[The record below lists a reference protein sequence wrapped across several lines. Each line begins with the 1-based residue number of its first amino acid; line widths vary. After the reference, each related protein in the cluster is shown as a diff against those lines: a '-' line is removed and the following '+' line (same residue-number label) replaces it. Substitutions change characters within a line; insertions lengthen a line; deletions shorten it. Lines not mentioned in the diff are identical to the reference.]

1 MDLAS
6 IIGLVLSF
14 GLILWGNTLE
24 GGGAPASES
33 LSKLLQETAAMIVL
47 GGTAGA
53 CVLQFPLATSIASL
67 KSIVSVF
74 KRKSLNPE
82 LTIAQI
88 VEFAKR
94 ARREG
99 ILALEKEI
107 SNLDDP
113 FFSKALRMA
122 VDGLEPK
129 QLIETMETE
138 LATFEEEQEGAVK
151 FWEAAG
157 GYAPTVGILGA
168 VLGLIHVMSN
178 LSDPAKLGGGIAV
191 AFVATVYGVGSANL
205 IFLPF
210 SNKLRY
216 STKEKLRLREIML
229 KGVLLIQEGINHSII
244 EEQLKSYLSLK
255 QKARYETKGAA

>member
-1 MDLAS
+1 M
-6 IIGLVLSF
+6 SF
-14 GLILWGNTLE
+14 GLILLGNHLE
-24 GGGAPASES
+24 GGHIGA
-33 LSKLLQETAAMIVL
+33 LLQKTAALIVF
-47 GGTAGA
+47 GGTTGA
-53 CVLQFPLATSIASL
+53 CVLQFPMSVTIAAF
-67 KSIVSVF
+67 KSILTVF
-74 KRKSLNPE
+74 KHAKVDPQS
-82 LTIAQI
+82 TIRLI
-88 VEFAKR
+88 VEYAKR

-107 SNLDDP
+107 PNLGDP

-138 LATFEEEQEGAVK
+138 LTTLDEQDEGAIK

-178 LSDPAKLGGGIAV
+178 LSDPSKLGEGIAV
-191 AFVATVYGVGSANL
+191 AFVATIYGVGSANL
-205 IFLPF
+205 LFLPF
-210 SNKLRY
+210 SNKL
-216 STKEKLRLREIML
+216 KLLGKDRAKVRAITL

-244 EEQLKSYLSLK
+244 QEQLLSFLDDK
-255 QKARYETKGAA
+255 QKTSFEGARAASAG